1 MPDCV
6 CNILYT
12 PAGGSDEAIE
22 GRPQAPTPWPR
33 SYLAALFGPRAE
45 AQSAGKVR
53 DLIQQAVDEA
63 RGCNMGVYASPNE

>member
-1 MPDCV
+1 MKPSKDA
-6 CNILYT
+6 
-12 PAGGSDEAIE
+12 PRR
-22 GRPQAPTPWPR
+22 RPRGPC